1 MGEYP
6 QESYA
11 AVVCAIQYEWIFL
24 QRVIKNMVDTFK
36 GVDKLFREF
45 LPRLFFGKS
54 KSLSPIVGT
63 LSKILVK
70 KSGLGLL
77 IPVTSANEKYL
88 GFKCAST

>member
-1 MGEYP
+1 MSGSIKVCNEFLDFD
-6 QESYA
+6 
-11 AVVCAIQYEWIFL
+11 VVEIIP
-24 QRVIKNMVDTFK
+24 
-36 GVDKLFREF
+36 EF

-63 LSKILVK
+63 IRKIPVK

-77 IPVTSANEKYL
+77 IPVTSAIEKYL